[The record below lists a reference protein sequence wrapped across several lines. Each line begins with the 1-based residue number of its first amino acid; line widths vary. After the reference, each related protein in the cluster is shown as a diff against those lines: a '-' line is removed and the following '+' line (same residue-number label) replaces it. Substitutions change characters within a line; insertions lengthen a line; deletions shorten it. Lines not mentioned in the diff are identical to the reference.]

1 MDDPMTVLRK
11 FELLQKEQITHG
23 CYLLFTADDS
33 LLSAI
38 EVGRFASETAIKDS
52 LTIRMDI
59 ITEVEKV
66 LEFIRKHMGRAYII
80 SGTAQREERWE
91 YPLDAL
97 REIVVNM
104 IVHRDYMSSNDSV
117 IKVFDDHIEFFN
129 PGSLPDGLTVDQ
141 LIRGDY
147 SPSIRNKQIATVF
160 KEAGI
165 IEKYGSGIKRVLE
178 AFNNYDLPQPVFEEI
193 QNGFKVSVF
202 KTTQKTQTRD
212 QILALLSKN
221 PKMTREDLARALTK
235 SPNTVK
241 GHIAKLKAD
250 EQLKRIGSDRNG
262 YWEVI
267 STDY

>member
-1 MDDPMTVLRK
+1 MNSKTFRDLVKKGECETVEFKISFDKEAIETLAAFANTKGGTVLIGVQNSG
-11 FELLQKEQITHG
+11 ELCDVQLGKETLQNWTNQ
-23 CYLLFTADDS
+23 
-33 LLSAI
+33 
-38 EVGRFASETAIKDS
+38 
-52 LTIRMDI
+52 
-59 ITEVEKV
+59 
-66 LEFIRKHMGRAYII
+66 I
-80 SGTAQREERWE
+80 SGTAQREDRWE

-104 IVHRDYMSSNDSV
+104 IVHRDYMSSNDAV
-117 IKVFDDHIEFFN
+117 IKIFDEHIEFFN

-178 AFNNYDLPQPVFEEI
+178 AFNKYDLPQPIFEEI
-193 QNGFKVSVF
+193 QSGFKVSVF
-202 KTTQKTQTRD
+202 KTTQKTTQKTQTRN

-221 PKMTREDLARALTK
+221 PKMTREDLARTLAK

-241 GHIAKLKAD
+241 GHIAKLKS
-250 EQLKRIGSDRNG
+250 EGRIKRIGSDRNG

-267 STDY
+267 LTD

>member
-1 MDDPMTVLRK
+1 
-11 FELLQKEQITHG
+11 
-23 CYLLFTADDS
+23 
-33 LLSAI
+33 
-38 EVGRFASETAIKDS
+38 
-52 LTIRMDI
+52 
-59 ITEVEKV
+59 
-66 LEFIRKHMGRAYII
+66 
-80 SGTAQREERWE
+80 
-91 YPLDAL
+91 
-97 REIVVNM
+97 M

-178 AFNNYDLPQPVFEEI
+178 AFNKYDLPQPVFEEI

-202 KTTQKTQTRD
+202 KTTQKTTQKTQTRD
-212 QILALLSKN
+212 QILVLLSRN
-221 PKMTREDLARALTK
+221 PKMTRKDLAIALEK

-241 GHIAKLKAD
+241 GHIAKLKTD
-250 EQLKRIGSDRNG
+250 GQLKRIGSDRNG

-267 STDY
+267 STD